1 MRIKRVTSHDVA
13 ERAGVSRSVVSAV
26 LNGTQGIGVS
36 RVKREAVLEAMRE
49 LNYHVDAQARGMK
62 IGRSSCIAV
71 YGDTSNALFLQL
83 LEGVQQACAE
93 KGYHVLLITQGVH
106 EGTREGLVDLYLQ
119 RRIDG
124 IISLDNTSYCD
135 ENWAKQIREH
145 GIPFVSVEGYAEFAG
160 VASVLADYHGSIVTA
175 LHYLEEKKGSVP
187 IYLQFY
193 TDQFLDNWSERQRH
207 NAYLE
212 YCSAKGVES
221 RIETFERDDEEAVFQ
236 FLEKRHKEG
245 QSLMFLVNWVDG
257 TISLYRAAA
266 RLGLTIGKDVHV
278 MSGDNT
284 YRVNRYLVPSLTVM
298 EIPYKAMGVKAVNVL
313 LKQME
318 TERELRVLDK
328 YWLSAELVSGESV

>member
-1 MRIKRVTSHDVA
+1 MRMKRVTSHDVA

-36 RVKREAVLEAMRE
+36 QEKREAVLEAMRE

-62 IGRSSCIAV
+62 IGRSSCIAA

-93 KGYHVLLITQGVH
+93 KGYHVLLMAQGIY

-124 IISLDNTSYCD
+124 IISLDDTSYCD
-135 ENWAKQIREH
+135 ENWAKQINKY
-145 GIPFVSVEGYAEFAG
+145 GIPFVSVEGYAEFTG
-160 VASVLADYHGSIVTA
+160 VASVLADYYGSIVKA
-175 LHYLEEKKGSVP
+175 LHYLEEKKGSIP

-193 TDQFLDNWSERQRH
+193 TDKFLDNWSERQRH

-212 YCSAKGVES
+212 YCSSKGVEPQ
-221 RIETFERDDEEAVFQ
+221 IENFERDDEKAVFE
-236 FLEKRHKEG
+236 FLQNRYKDGHP
-245 QSLMFLVNWVDG
+245 LLFLVNWVDG
-257 TISLYRAAA
+257 TISLYRAAM
-266 RLGLTIGKDVHV
+266 RLGLTIGKDVYV
-278 MSGDNT
+278 MSADNT
-284 YRVNRYLVPSLTVM
+284 YHVNCYLVPSLTVM

-313 LKQME
+313 LDQME
-318 TERELRVLDK
+318 TERERRVLDK
-328 YWLSAELVSGESV
+328 YWLSAELVVGESI